1 MSRLDARSIRPI
13 GEKQMTQGLSVPLQ
27 RFLQAVACVV
37 IIMWGIRTMSHL
49 LMLLLMALVLAYTF
63 VPLPNWLMR
72 QFKIQKGAALVLT
85 VALLGTLNA
94 VVIILLY
101 DGLAR
106 MTEKLPVYHERFVGL
121 FEKLMIFASAHG
133 MTAGT
138 SAAKLFTSDRML
150 EVARVV
156 LRQAGGFLGDGLLI
170 SILAFIFLVEMA
182 EETGG
187 KRSYLA
193 EKLAYYGGGVQ
204 RYISISAETGLITAL
219 ANLVVLVALGV
230 DSPVL
235 WCVLYFFLHFIPN
248 VGFILAL
255 LPPTLLALLMLG
267 WKKALLVAG
276 CLIVTQLLTDYALTP
291 ILMKKGVHISF
302 LEIMVSL
309 LFWGFL
315 LGPAGAILAIPLTI
329 TLRKFIE
336 RFSGDTD
343 LDGNAAGRSATHP
356 IVEGSMAGA

>member
-1 MSRLDARSIRPI
+1 
-13 GEKQMTQGLSVPLQ
+13 MTQGLPSRLQ

-49 LMLLLMALVLAYTF
+49 LVLLLMALMLAYAF
-63 VPLPNWLMR
+63 VPLPKWLIQR
-72 QFKIQKGAALVLT
+72 FKIQKSAALALT
-85 VALLGTLNA
+85 VVLLGTLNA
-94 VVIILLY
+94 VVITLLY
-101 DGLAR
+101 ESLVR
-106 MTEKLPVYHERFVGL
+106 MTERVPTYHERFVRL
-121 FEKLMIFASAHG
+121 FEKLMVFASAHG
-133 MTAGT
+133 MNIGNT
-138 SAAKLFTSDRML
+138 SAAKLFTSDRIL
-150 EVARVV
+150 EVARLV

-182 EETGG
+182 EEIGG
-187 KRSYLA
+187 KRSPLA

-204 RYISISAETGLITAL
+204 RYIGISAETGLITAL

-248 VGFILAL
+248 VGFVLAL

-276 CLIVTQLLTDYALTP
+276 GLIVTQLLTDYALTP

-329 TLRKFIE
+329 TLKKFIE
-336 RFSGDTD
+336 RFSSDTE
-343 LDGNAAGRSATHP
+343 LAESAAGMTSSAHP
-356 IVEGSMAGA
+356 VVQGSLAGA